1 MLRPKKRRRAQKR
14 CVAVLLSDTHAGHK
28 LGLCNPNTV
37 LMDEHGNAYSPQLS
51 ATQQYLDDL
60 YKQHIEDVADLADG
74 APVLVFHAGDITQG
88 TRYSDHLCATL
99 IADQVKIATANLSR
113 WYTHKRI
120 NLALVRVVI
129 GTSVHSIEGTTEQLV
144 SSQLAALY
152 PKLSTSV
159 MYHLQFTLKNQRG
172 QVLDLAHHG
181 PFPGGRKWL
190 RGNGARY
197 YLRSA
202 MMAEL
207 IDGVT
212 PARVYGR
219 AHYHEWVRETV
230 RVRRN
235 GQDVVSDL
243 VITPSYSGID
253 DYVRRATRSKRKIDH
268 GLVACEFE
276 DGLREIH
283 PLYQQL
289 DVRSAEEWDG

>member
-1 MLRPKKRRRAQKR
+1 MPLFTKQRRTHKR

-28 LGLCNPNTV
+28 LGLCNPNTL
-37 LMDEHGNAYSPQLS
+37 LMNEHGDEYSPQLS
-51 ATQQYLDDL
+51 ATQAYLDDL
-60 YKQHIEDVADLADG
+60 YKQHIDEVADLADG
-74 APVLVFHAGDITQG
+74 DPVLVFHNGDITQG
-88 TRYSDHLCATL
+88 TRYADHLCATL
-99 IADQVKIATANLSR
+99 IVDQVKIAVANLSR

-120 NLALVRVVI
+120 NLALMRVVV

-144 SSQLAALY
+144 AAQLAALY
-152 PKLSTSV
+152 PEHSTNV
-159 MYHLQFTLKNQRG
+159 MYHLQFTLKSQQG

-181 PFPGGRKWL
+181 PYPGGREWL

-207 IDGVT
+207 VDGET
-212 PARVYGR
+212 PARVYARG
-219 AHYHEWVRETV
+219 HYHTWVRETV

-235 GQDVVSDL
+235 GQDVTSDL

-253 DYVRRATRSKRKIDH
+253 DYVRSATRSTRKIDH
-268 GLVACEFE
+268 GLVALEFE
-276 DGLREIH
+276 DGLQDIY

-289 DVRSAEEWDG
+289 DVRSSEEWDG